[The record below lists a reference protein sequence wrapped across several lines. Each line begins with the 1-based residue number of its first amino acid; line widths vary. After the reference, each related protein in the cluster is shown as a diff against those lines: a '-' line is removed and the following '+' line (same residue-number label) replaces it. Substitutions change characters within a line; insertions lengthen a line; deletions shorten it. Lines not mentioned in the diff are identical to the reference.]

1 MKRSW
6 TTLGLLSPDKGY
18 DRSAGRFAT
27 EVRTIDIKV
36 ETRSVGGWTV
46 IDVEGEVDVF
56 TAPKL
61 RESIIGLL
69 GEGKEKLIVNL
80 ENVAFMDSTGLGVL
94 VGGLKRVKE
103 RNGELAIAGAQGT
116 VLRVLN
122 VTGLNA
128 VFPMRDSVDA
138 ATSA

>member
-1 MKRSW
+1 MR
-6 TTLGLLSPDKGY
+6 LQ
-18 DRSAGRFAT
+18 RAQRIGRT
-27 EVRTIDIKV
+27 REVRTIDIKV
-36 ETRSVGGWTV
+36 TTREAGDRTI

-61 RESIIGLL
+61 RETIIAAIND
-69 GEGKEKLIVNL
+69 GKDRLIVNL
-80 ENVAFMDSTGLGVL
+80 SDVDFMDSTGLGVL

-128 VFPMRDSVDA
+128 VFPLHDSVDA
-138 ATSA
+138 AVSS

>member
-1 MKRSW
+1 MA
-6 TTLGLLSPDKGY
+6 T
-18 DRSAGRFAT
+18 GRQRLT
-27 EVRTIDIKV
+27 RTREVRTIDIKV
-36 ETRSVGGWTV
+36 TTREAGDRTV

-61 RESIIGLL
+61 RETIIACIS
-69 GEGKEKLIVNL
+69 EGKDKLIVNL
-80 ENVAFMDSTGLGVL
+80 SGVDFMDSTGLGVL

-128 VFPMRDSVDA
+128 VFPLHDSVDA
-138 ATSA
+138 AVSP